1 MTCSLDC
8 PTATTNPCSAELS
21 PALIRFVT
29 DGLVATL
36 DSYRTGRLPL
46 HRFAWGL
53 SARTDTLAELHPG
66 SRAVTRLRWLQH
78 SIDNRHT
85 ELAAG
90 RLVQLATDEENSLTV
105 TLASLRACSTAT
117 TRTARTP
124 SAATATATAATV
136 GRWPHRPRGHDHRER
151 TVTAIH

>member
-1 MTCSLDC
+1 MACLCDF

-21 PALIRFVT
+21 AALIRFVT

-46 HRFAWGL
+46 HRFVWEL

-66 SRAVTRLRWLQH
+66 SHTVTRLRRLQH
-78 SIDNRHT
+78 SINNPHT
-85 ELAAG
+85 EPATDRG
-90 RLVQLATDEENSLTV
+90 VQLATDEENSLIV

-117 TRTARTP
+117 TRTTRAVTP
-124 SAATATATAATV
+124 TTATTA
-136 GRWPHRPRGHDHRER
+136 GRWPHPHPPPAATTTTTTTTRGR
-151 TVTAIH
+151 

>member
-1 MTCSLDC
+1 MLFGVIPIDARQL
-8 PTATTNPCSAELS
+8 PW
-21 PALIRFVT
+21 PADPSGPRCAASVST
-29 DGLVATL
+29 GVAT
-36 DSYRTGRLPL
+36 
-46 HRFAWGL
+46 GL
-53 SARTDTLAELHPG
+53 SARNDTLAEPHPG

-124 SAATATATAATV
+124 SAATATATAAMV
-136 GRWPHRPRGHDHRER
+136 GRWPH
-151 TVTAIH
+151 